1 MKEKLK
7 RALDAG
13 EWIGSDS
20 ELAPAFQSLLTE
32 CGFKRQRYNSTV
44 MSADEMRSA
53 MEDTTGQKLSP
64 DTVVLD

>member
-44 MSADEMRSA
+44 MSAGTSA
-53 MEDTTGQKLSP
+53 LNSEDDVRERVKDLGLSKE
-64 DTVVLD
+64 